1 MGFNYSTA
9 FELTGVNSAREKGE
23 GARENSGWEGYGRW
37 ERKGRE
43 LEVLI
48 WVDYTIKLNI

>member
-9 FELTGVNSAREKGE
+9 FELTGVNSAREQGV
-23 GARENSGWEGYGRW
+23 GALGNSGWEGYGKC

-43 LEVLI
+43 LGVL
-48 WVDYTIKLNI
+48 KGR

>member
-9 FELTGVNSAREKGE
+9 FELTGVNSAREQGE

-48 WVDYTIKLNI
+48 WVNYTIKLNI

>member
-9 FELTGVNSAREKGE
+9 FELTGVNSAREQGV
-23 GARENSGWEGYGRW
+23 GARGNSGWEGYGKW

-43 LEVLI
+43 LEVL
-48 WVDYTIKLNI
+48 KGR

>member
-9 FELTGVNSAREKGE
+9 FELTGVNSAIEQGV
-23 GARENSGWEGYGRW
+23 GARGNSGWKGYGRW
-37 ERKGRE
+37 KRKGRE

-48 WVDYTIKLNI
+48 RVNYTIKLNI